1 MKILFVGDVHTHLY
15 MIRDVQLL
23 DEQYN
28 FDKIIFMGDYCD
40 DWLSTGQN
48 TIDTLN
54 LMFKLKNSN
63 PYKYTFLLGNHEL
76 SYLGHPCSG
85 HQYMY
90 ELEIEQ
96 LLRDNIDN
104 IDIYTN
110 VNIDNNNYV
119 CSHAGFTDNFIQMEL
134 GSDYINTLNTWNKD
148 KLNYLDH
155 LALCSYYRG
164 GTSSYSSFIWCDK
177 QELLLSNTKIMPLQI
192 VGHTPVQTINTNEN
206 IKFID
211 THSTYRDGT
220 PFGDKSYLIWNEK
233 EFINVQVN

>member
-1 MKILFVGDVHTHLY
+1 

-23 DEQYN
+23 DEQHN
-28 FDKIIFMGDYCD
+28 FDRIIFMGDYCD

-63 PYKYTFLLGNHEL
+63 PYKYTLLLGNHEL

-90 ELEIEQ
+90 GTQIENI
-96 LLRDNIDN
+96 LRSNINKLDL
-104 IDIYTN
+104 YTI
-110 VNIDNNNYV
+110 VNINNIEYV
-119 CSHAGFTDNFIQMEL
+119 CSHSGFTDQFIDMEL
-134 GSDYINTLNTWNKD
+134 GDNYKSTLDMWNKD
-148 KLNYLDH
+148 KLNYLNH
-155 LALCSYYRG
+155 IKLCSYYRG
-164 GTSSYSSFIWCDK
+164 GTSPYSSFVWCDG
-177 QELLLSNTKIMPLQI
+177 QELLLSKHSIMPYQI
-192 VGHTPVQTINTNEN
+192 VGHTPVQYINTDDN

-220 PFGDKSYLIWNEK
+220 SFGDKSYLMWDEK
-233 EFINVQVN
+233 EFVNVQVN